1 MFEHI
6 VVGVDGRE
14 GGRDAVALARL
25 LVAVGGKLTLAYM
38 SLRAMRTPTAAP
50 AARPRLPTEG
60 VRRRCSKQCAGKR
73 VSKRTSA
80 GTDPLLWDA
89 ACMSCAK

>member
-1 MFEHI
+1 MFKHI
-6 VVGVDGRE
+6 VVGVDGHE

-25 LVAVGGKLTLAYM
+25 LLAGGGKLTLAYVVARDAHAHRGT
-38 SLRAMRTPTAAP
+38 SGAP
-50 AARPRLPTEG
+50 ELPTEG

-80 GTDPLLWDA
+80 GMHPLLWDA
-89 ACMSCAK
+89 ACMRCAK